1 MYDRRVIGL
10 SSNLV
15 MDFKPPKNS
24 DKYQWTQHAI
34 FKLQQYGLS
43 AQRITRVIRA
53 PKRIEK
59 GIAKNTIA
67 VMQPSSTHK
76 KNGKETWSQEIWVMY
91 QTRRAGN
98 PKFEIRNS
106 KQIPNSKFQILNSK
120 NPHPTLSQIGRGG
133 IGRIH
138 PVKSSLNEVSAFGG
152 QFNRVKIISAWRY
165 PGISPKNNPIPEE
178 ILDEINNM
186 E

>member
-24 DKYQWTQHAI
+24 DKYQWTRHAI
-34 FKLQQYGLS
+34 FKLRQYGLS

-59 GIAKNTIA
+59 GIVKNTIA
-67 VMQPSSTHK
+67 VMQPSSTK
-76 KNGKETWSQEIWVMY
+76 KVNGKETWSQEIWAMY
-91 QTRRAGN
+91 QSAGRRTEF
-98 PKFEIRNS
+98 KS
-106 KQIPNSKFQILNSK
+106 QISNLKTLDQILNSK
-120 NPHPTLSQIGRGG
+120 NPHPALSQIVRGG
-133 IGRIH
+133 LGKIH

-178 ILDEINNM
+178 ILDEIRNIN
-186 E
+186 